1 MSTSIGKVLTEV
13 VPAPEGP
20 DAKMMPGGD
29 AGNMLSRL
37 RRELARAERQA
48 ERLRGEGFD
57 D

>member
-1 MSTSIGKVLTEV
+1 MSTSIGKILTEV

-20 DAKMMPGGD
+20 EAAKS
-29 AGNMLSRL
+29 AGNDLALL

-48 ERLRGEGFD
+48 ERLRAEGFD

>member
-1 MSTSIGKVLTEV
+1 MSTSIGKILTEV

-20 DAKMMPGGD
+20 DAKTGGGG
-29 AGNMLSRL
+29 AGNEVARL

-48 ERLRGEGFD
+48 ERLRAEHFD